1 MTQINAYLTFD
12 GNCAEAMNFY
22 KECLGAE
29 LVLNKV
35 EGSPAE
41 DECPG
46 AKPGS
51 IMHAQLTK
59 GNLVLMA
66 SDMMMGTELIRGNA
80 TALSL
85 NCSSE
90 EEIRNYFD
98 QLSAGAS
105 NVQPLKVEFWGA
117 LFGMF
122 TDKFGVRWL
131 LNFDQ
136 NPQHD

>member
-12 GNCAEAMNFY
+12 GNTAEAMEFY
-22 KECLGAE
+22 KECIGGE
-29 LVLNKV
+29 LMISKV
-35 EGSPAE
+35 GDSPVE
-41 DECPG
+41 EECSEAQKG
-46 AKPGS
+46 LV
-51 IMHAQLTK
+51 MHAQLSK
-59 GNLVLMA
+59 GSLMLMA
-66 SDMMMGTELIRGNA
+66 SDMIMGGELVRGNA

-90 EEIRNYFD
+90 EEIRGYFD
-98 QLSAGAS
+98 SLSVGGS
-105 NVQPLKVEFWGA
+105 DIHPLKVEFWGA

-136 NPQHD
+136 NTPH